1 MTLRKLFEILNAL
14 HAWDNLKGMIVT
26 TGGGE
31 IAIDFN
37 SQPDRAIDQYLRR
50 KGFIV
55 EPTSGRYV
63 YRPV

>member
-14 HAWDNLKGMIVT
+14 HAWEHLKGAIET

-31 IAIDFN
+31 LAIAFN
-37 SQPDRAIDQYLRR
+37 SQPNPAIDQYLRR

-55 EPTSGRYV
+55 AESKYI
-63 YRPV
+63 YRPA

>member
-1 MTLRKLFEILNAL
+1 MTMRKMLEILNAL
-14 HAWDNLKGMIVT
+14 HAWDHLKGMIEV

-31 IAIDFN
+31 IAISFN

-55 EPTSGRYV
+55 WEGQYI